1 MTATTIGGVIAP
13 GQEIMQIIP
22 QRDALIINAQVMP
35 QDIDQ
40 VSLGQETNVIFS
52 ALKQSAA
59 PELSGVVS
67 YISADNL
74 IDPITGSSYFNVEIS
89 IEDSQL
95 SKLQG
100 QTLIP
105 GMPADVFVQTQKR
118 SVFDYLTSPLKDTLK
133 KTMRDG

>member
-1 MTATTIGGVIAP
+1 M
-13 GQEIMQIIP
+13 
-22 QRDALIINAQVMP
+22 
-35 QDIDQ
+35 
-40 VSLGQETNVIFS
+40 
-52 ALKQSAA
+52 
-59 PELSGVVS
+59 VS